1 MTHPC
6 IGKDQTGQ
14 LSTTTSIEVAQLDI
28 SHSMILMKLNFPQQ
42 DQKGSISAAT
52 ALVGLAMQEW
62 GFCDKENAREFSKD
76 ALSDSELE

>member
-1 MTHPC
+1 
-6 IGKDQTGQ
+6 
-14 LSTTTSIEVAQLDI
+14 
-28 SHSMILMKLNFPQQ
+28 MILMKLNFPQQ

-62 GFCDKENAREFSKD
+62 GFSDKENAREFSKD